1 MEPREEFL
9 LLSFEV
15 ALQGVESGDGG
26 PFGAVVV
33 RGDDVLSSAHNQVVA
48 TNDPTAHAVIGA
60 IRAACALVGSFQL
73 DDCDLYSSCE
83 PCPMCLG
90 AIYWARPRAVFFS
103 STREDAAGM
112 ALALENVLD
121 SLALPLGSVPNE
133 PAGDSVVL
141 CEAGTTTI
149 AVNCGVRTRAPR
161 RGCGAY
167 PYQDE

>member
-9 LLSFEV
+9 LLSFDV

-48 TNDPTAHAVIGA
+48 TNDPTAHAEIGA
-60 IRAACALVGSFQL
+60 IRAACTTLGSFQL

-103 STREDAAGM
+103 STREDAAEAGFDD
-112 ALALENVLD
+112 AFVYDE
-121 SLALPLGSVPNE
+121 LALPPGARTLPMRR
-133 PAGDSVVL
+133 VVHP
-141 CEAGTTTI
+141 EAQGPFV
-149 AVNCGVRTRAPR
+149 AWAAKPDRVE
-161 RGCGAY
+161 Y
-167 PYQDE
+167 

>member
-33 RGDDVLSSAHNQVVA
+33 RGDDVLASAHNQVVA
-48 TNDPTAHAVIGA
+48 TNDPTAHAEIGA
-60 IRAACALVGSFQL
+60 IRAACATLGSFQI

-90 AIYWARPRAVFFS
+90 AIYWSRAERLIFAA
-103 STREDAAGM
+103 TRADAAGAGFDDDLIYREI
-112 ALALENVLD
+112 ALPIAGRKLASSQLLRDE
-121 SLALPLGSVPNE
+121 SLAVFR
-133 PAGDSVVL
+133 AW
-141 CEAGTTTI
+141 
-149 AVNCGVRTRAPR
+149 AVSPTRR
-161 RGCGAY
+161 DY
-167 PYQDE
+167 